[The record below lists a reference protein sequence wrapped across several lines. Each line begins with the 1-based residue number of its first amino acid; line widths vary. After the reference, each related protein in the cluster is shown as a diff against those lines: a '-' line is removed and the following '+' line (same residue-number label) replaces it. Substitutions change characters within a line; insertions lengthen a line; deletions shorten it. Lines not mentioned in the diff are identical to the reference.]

1 MVNDPTNM
9 SVTEKHNYI
18 FENQQDYYVVNR
30 FGWFNSLLSDIR
42 TLIEGGQ
49 NYKLK
54 DSTNLKGTFG
64 AGNVSIP
71 ILVCIGLELAS
82 ALYTGKT
89 AVKDRAS
96 YHADENVKDFV
107 ETFFP
112 EHGVKIPLILWDGIR
127 NGNTHLFMPN
137 VIMVDGTL
145 IKFTFIADMNPYKL
159 SYVTRQ
165 DNVIG
170 IYLNGI
176 EFYRIFKEALEK
188 YGTRLDKDDTLQNHF
203 IGAWESI
210 DNEPHDLTL
219 DKCKIPKEVRRLDSR
234 LQFSE
239 QINLF
244 SLAHIGLLSSS
255 YYQTNPHELKQLL
268 RLLLRT
274 L

>member
-1 MVNDPTNM
+1 
-9 SVTEKHNYI
+9 
-18 FENQQDYYVVNR
+18 
-30 FGWFNSLLSDIR
+30 LLSDIR

-54 DSTNLKGTFG
+54 DSDNLDGTFG

-89 AVKDRAS
+89 EVKDHSS

-107 ETFFP
+107 ENFFP
-112 EHGVKIPLILWDGIR
+112 EQGIKIPLILWDGIR
-127 NGNTHLFMPN
+127 NGNNHLFMPN
-137 VIMVDGTL
+137 VIKVAGTL
-145 IKFTFIADMNPYKL
+145 IKFTFITDMNPYKL
-159 SYVTRQ
+159 SYVTRK
-165 DNVIG
+165 NNTIG

-176 EFYRIFKEALEK
+176 EFYRIFKKALEK
-188 YGTRLDKDDTLQNHF
+188 YGTLLDKDDTLQNHF
-203 IGAWESI
+203 IEAWESI

-219 DKCKIPKEVRRLDSR
+219 DRYKIPKEVRRLDSK
-234 LQFSE
+234 LQFSN

-244 SLAHIGLLSSS
+244 SLAHDGLLSSS
-255 YYQTNPHELKQLL
+255 HYQTNPHELTQLL
-268 RLLLRT
+268 RLILRT